1 MYSKFKKANVIFLIF
16 LVLMIV
22 TAKLNIDQNLST
34 FISEYFTIILVIFLA
49 SLSCLI
55 FEFIQFIQQQKQSS
69 FKFSNENKELV
80 NKLKKLTYEE
90 KNVLALFVNDKVQEK
105 SLNTNDQAVAWL
117 ESVKFII
124 NTGKIDGNKK
134 VFRIDPTLSKHL
146 VQNPNTLY

>member
-1 MYSKFKKANVIFLIF
+1 MYSTFKKANVIFLIF

-49 SLSCLI
+49 NLSCLI
-55 FEFIQFIQQQKQSS
+55 FEFIQYIQQQKQSA
-69 FKFSNENKELV
+69 FKFSNENRELV
-80 NKLKKLTYEE
+80 NKLNKLTYEE

-146 VQNPNTLY
+146 IQNPNTLY